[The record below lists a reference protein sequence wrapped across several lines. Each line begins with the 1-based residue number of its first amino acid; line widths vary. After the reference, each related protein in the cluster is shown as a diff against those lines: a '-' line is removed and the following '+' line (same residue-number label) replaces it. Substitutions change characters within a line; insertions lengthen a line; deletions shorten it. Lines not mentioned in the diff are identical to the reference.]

1 MLEGCEML
9 ADAVQVT
16 LGPRGRNVVLDRTFG
31 SPKITKDGVT
41 VAKDI
46 EFSNRYHNIGASL
59 VKQVA
64 SKTNDE
70 AGDGTTTATILARA
84 LFKEGCKS
92 VAAGMNP
99 MDLRKGILQA
109 VDEILIGLK
118 ELSVPVKGREDF
130 QNVATISANGDKKI
144 GDLISGI
151 FDKLGPNGTITV
163 SDGKTLETEVEYVEG
178 LKWDRGYIS
187 PYFITD
193 PKTQKVEFENALVL
207 LADKKISSVQHILQ
221 YLEHAMQNGRPLV
234 IVAEDVESEALATLV
249 VNRLRGGLKVAAVK
263 SPGFGDNRRNT
274 MQDIAIATGGQFIS
288 EEIGL
293 QLDSAD
299 ISVLGNAKKVIITKD
314 DTIIMGG
321 AGSKQEVQERVDN
334 IAEQISGTTSE
345 YDKEKLQER
354 LGRLTGGVAVI
365 KVGGSS
371 EVEVQELKDRIQD
384 ALCAT
389 RAAADE
395 GIVPGGGSALLYASK
410 RLDNLKGETFDI
422 DVGIKIVKQAC
433 KIPCKTIC

>member
-1 MLEGCEML
+1 
-9 ADAVQVT
+9 
-16 LGPRGRNVVLDRTFG
+16 
-31 SPKITKDGVT
+31 
-41 VAKDI
+41 
-46 EFSNRYHNIGASL
+46 
-59 VKQVA
+59 
-64 SKTNDE
+64 
-70 AGDGTTTATILARA
+70 
-84 LFKEGCKS
+84 
-92 VAAGMNP
+92 
-99 MDLRKGILQA
+99 
-109 VDEILIGLK
+109 
-118 ELSVPVKGREDF
+118 
-130 QNVATISANGDKKI
+130 
-144 GDLISGI
+144 
-151 FDKLGPNGTITV
+151 
-163 SDGKTLETEVEYVEG
+163 
-178 LKWDRGYIS
+178 
-187 PYFITD
+187 
-193 PKTQKVEFENALVL
+193 
-207 LADKKISSVQHILQ
+207 
-221 YLEHAMQNGRPLV
+221 MQSGRPLL

-293 QLDSAD
+293 QIDSAD
-299 ISVLGNAKKVIITKD
+299 VSVLGNAKKVIITKD

-321 AGSKQEVQERVDN
+321 AGSKQEVQERVDS
-334 IAEQISGTTSE
+334 IAEQMEGTTSE

-410 RLDNLKGETFDI
+410 RLDTLKLENFDQ
-422 DVGIKIVKQAC
+422 DVGVKIVRQAC
-433 KIPCKTIC
+433 KIPCKTICQNAGFEGSIVVDKLIEENNKTKGFDASKGVYTDMMKTGIIDPTKVVRTALVDASGVASLMLTTDAMVVELPQKEPAGGQGGMPGMGGMGGMGGMM